1 MSKMTSVTGKVYDS
15 PLDLYTGDDRTYWE
29 RAYEAAKE
37 RDYPSPAPTTASESS
52 ADARAFLAKLAAEQ
66 LPHPPRGI
74 RGIVDKEDGGNFL
87 AHLQGC
93 EDLMREWQRKDGKQL
108 IPDTMCL
115 AGLYHSIYGTQGY
128 QAFRFPPER
137 RDEIRQ
143 VVGAR
148 GEATC
153 FYTCVMERG
162 SWHKLVLANKD
173 LKRGE
178 TPQGALRPRSYG
190 SVVDVGYVTGDE
202 QFHLSAD
209 EYTDMCATYLAH
221 RLEHNEKNRRY
232 GVPGKEE
239 AVFEAMAKHVGG
251 AALEEYRRT
260 MAAIEAAEADGVE
273 VHGGYT
279 HVSAAA
285 EPAFT
290 ELYADAISQQ
300 ENVAE
305 EMARL

>member
-1 MSKMTSVTGKVYDS
+1 M
-15 PLDLYTGDDRTYWE
+15 
-29 RAYEAAKE
+29 
-37 RDYPSPAPTTASESS
+37 
-52 ADARAFLAKLAAEQ
+52 
-66 LPHPPRGI
+66 
-74 RGIVDKEDGGNFL
+74 
-87 AHLQGC
+87 
-93 EDLMREWQRKDGKQL
+93 
-108 IPDTMCL
+108 
-115 AGLYHSIYGTQGY
+115 
-128 QAFRFPPER
+128 
-137 RDEIRQ
+137 
-143 VVGAR
+143 
-148 GEATC
+148 
-153 FYTCVMERG
+153 
-162 SWHKLVLANKD
+162 
-173 LKRGE
+173 
-178 TPQGALRPRSYG
+178 
-190 SVVDVGYVTGDE
+190 VDVGYVTGDE